1 MSSWI
6 PKLGGRVWAEIK
18 ENTNEWCQRKKH
30 CWLWIFLICE
40 MYCLRCLYMQHQTL
54 LSCPVLC
61 ITCRLD
67 RPVVKCYH
75 FFDPLMWVILLFM
88 SGGLSNLVSFS
99 LLLLLIHQRFS
110 FAGGSLKEILSFLG
124 GGFMVKME
132 HIVRI
137 LSFLSIKFICIISK
151 KRSSLRKISNNFCF
165 FFCFVN
171 K

>member
-1 MSSWI
+1 
-6 PKLGGRVWAEIK
+6 
-18 ENTNEWCQRKKH
+18 
-30 CWLWIFLICE
+30 
-40 MYCLRCLYMQHQTL
+40 MYCLRCLYTQHLTL

-67 RPVVKCYH
+67 RHVVKCYH

-88 SGGLSNLVSFS
+88 SGGLSNLVSS
-99 LLLLLIHQRFS
+99 SLLLLLLIHQRFS

-124 GGFMVKME
+124 GGFMVKTE

-151 KRSSLRKISNNFCF
+151 NHSSLRQLSNNLCF